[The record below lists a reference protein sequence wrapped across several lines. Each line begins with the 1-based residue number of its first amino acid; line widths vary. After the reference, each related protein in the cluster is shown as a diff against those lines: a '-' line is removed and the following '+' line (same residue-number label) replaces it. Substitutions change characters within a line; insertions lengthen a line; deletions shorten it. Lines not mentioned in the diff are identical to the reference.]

1 MTGFALFLLFA
12 PSGDGGGRGMGIF
25 LFQMLAFVAIIY
37 FLMIRPKI
45 QQEKRHRERLGQIKR
60 GDEIVTTGGIMGKV
74 VHVDDDKLT
83 IKSGESRLIVQR
95 GRVGEVHTPGTEEET
110 KRS

>member
-12 PSGDGGGRGMGIF
+12 PSGDGRGGMGIF

-95 GRVGEVHTPGTEEET
+95 GRVGEVHTPGTEAET

>member
-12 PSGDGGGRGMGIF
+12 PSGDGGRGGMGIF

-45 QQEKRHRERLGQIKR
+45 RQEKRHRERLGQIKR

-74 VHVDDDKLT
+74 VHIDDDKLT

-95 GRVGEVHTPGTEEET
+95 GRVGEVHTPGTEAET